1 MASGQ
6 KHDTDTPTWHIAPL
20 YQEEY
25 MPLRHQVLWPDKP
38 MAFSRVPGDA
48 QAQHYGVI
56 LNNALISCLSAFL
69 IGENI
74 WQIRKFATRPEYQ
87 QQGFGSTLL
96 QYVIAQL
103 HQQGAHTI
111 ELDARQSAAAF
122 YQKYGFVSCSA
133 EFEKSGISY
142 IRMRRT

>member
-1 MASGQ
+1 
-6 KHDTDTPTWHIAPL
+6 
-20 YQEEY
+20 

-38 MAFSRVPGDA
+38 MAFSQVPGDA

-56 LNNALISCLSAFL
+56 LNGELVSCLSAFL
-69 IGENI
+69 IGENS
-74 WQIRKFATRPEYQ
+74 WQIRKFATRQENQ
-87 QQGFGSTLL
+87 QQGFGSALL

-103 HQQGAHTI
+103 HQQGASII

-122 YQKYGFVSCSA
+122 YQKNGFVSCSA
-133 EFEKSGISY
+133 PFEKSGINY